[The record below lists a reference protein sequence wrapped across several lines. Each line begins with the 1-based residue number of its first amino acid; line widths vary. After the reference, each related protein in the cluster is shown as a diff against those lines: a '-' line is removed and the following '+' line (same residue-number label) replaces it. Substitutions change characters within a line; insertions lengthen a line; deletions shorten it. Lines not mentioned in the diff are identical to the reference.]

1 MKGGAGLS
9 LALLLLLSPLTVE
22 ARGHA
27 PHAPHAPHAS
37 QSPSGAHRKT
47 WSQTAP
53 RNGKGRIQ
61 RSAAS
66 RRSFKQSHPCPS
78 TNKSFGACP
87 GYVIDHIRPLKRG
100 GEDAPSNMQWQTR
113 EAAKQKDRS
122 E

>member
-1 MKGGAGLS
+1 MKSAAGLS

-27 PHAPHAPHAS
+27 SHAPHATL
-37 QSPSGAHRKT
+37 SPSGAHRKT

-53 RNGKGRIQ
+53 RNSKGRIQ